1 MMKHELWVETKR
13 ILLQEVQVRLKQMPE
28 NTFVLNK
35 KYQMIVQ
42 SVKPLNHIVHTIVVL
57 ATNVF
62 LKWITIVHGLIIALA
77 TTIIGIS

>member
-1 MMKHELWVETKR
+1 M
-13 ILLQEVQVRLKQMPE
+13 QE

-42 SVKPLNHIVHTIVVL
+42 SVKLLNHIVHTIVVL
-57 ATNVF
+57 AINAF

>member
-1 MMKHELWVETKR
+1 MMKQELWGETKR
-13 ILLQEVQVRLKQMPE
+13 ILPQEVQILLNQIQQ
-28 NTFVLNK
+28 NGSVLNK

-42 SVKPLNHIVHTIVVL
+42 SVKPLNHIVHTIVAL